1 MSKITEKTMYMK
13 FINPWIENRFIKY
26 VFMVFWRIFIFF
38 MYFLVLSIS
47 RSISMCRIGGEFGFS
62 DNEQNILVYIENTLV
77 LITREML
84 ERKMW
89 KNFFT

>member
-1 MSKITEKTMYMK
+1 
-13 FINPWIENRFIKY
+13 
-26 VFMVFWRIFIFF
+26 

-84 ERKMW
+84 ERKM
-89 KNFFT
+89 